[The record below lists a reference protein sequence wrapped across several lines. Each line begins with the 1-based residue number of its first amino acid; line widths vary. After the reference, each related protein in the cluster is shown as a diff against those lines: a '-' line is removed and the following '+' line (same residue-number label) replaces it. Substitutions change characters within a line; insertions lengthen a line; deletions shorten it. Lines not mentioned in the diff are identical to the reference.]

1 MILFSKCMSCL
12 IDQQERLIGHTKDEE
27 KKTAFMKEVMLLI
40 GNSGSEKNAPWL
52 TADITKIR
60 EKYFGKDDKIAEMKQ
75 EFNQLLLQLEGELEQ
90 KICENEDP
98 LKEAIRFARIGNYID
113 FSAVKNVTKEKFMEF
128 FDDEKDQID
137 EEEYKHLKKDLE
149 NGSNMLYVLDNC
161 GEIVLDK
168 LLIRQ
173 LKKYYPEL
181 HITVMVR
188 GEEALNDATIED
200 AEMVGLTEEVPII
213 TNNSSI
219 QGVVISKLTEEQK
232 EVLDSADVILAK
244 GQANFES
251 LNGYGKNIYYLF
263 LCKCDLFAKLFDV
276 EPFHGMLVNENRVVC

>member
-1 MILFSKCMSCL
+1 
-12 IDQQERLIGHTKDEE
+12 
-27 KKTAFMKEVMLLI
+27 
-40 GNSGSEKNAPWL
+40 
-52 TADITKIR
+52 
-60 EKYFGKDDKIAEMKQ
+60 
-75 EFNQLLLQLEGELEQ
+75 
-90 KICENEDP
+90 
-98 LKEAIRFARIGNYID
+98 
-113 FSAVKNVTKEKFMEF
+113 MEF